1 MLEKEKKD
9 VCVCVGWWGGV
20 GFVRMH
26 AVREG
31 TDTMGRGRQRVPS
44 SCLFRL
50 RGRPRGRKQA
60 G

>member
-1 MLEKEKKD
+1 MCR
-9 VCVCVGWWGGV
+9 VVVVVVVGGGV
-20 GFVRMH
+20 SFVRMH

-44 SCLFRL
+44 SRLFGL